1 MTICFCLKHYA
12 LVGAGGN
19 FCRPRIDKLHCG
31 TGLTETCGP
40 ATLGF
45 PDEMCMLGTVGTT
58 AVYNE
63 LRLEEVPE
71 MGYNP
76 LGEPPCGEIC
86 VRGKSV
92 FSEYHK
98 NPELTRES
106 VKDGWFHT
114 GLRSVISCIY

>member
-1 MTICFCLKHYA
+1 MYDFCSWFANLT
-12 LVGAGGN
+12 
-19 FCRPRIDKLHCG
+19 PWTLHIYILNKFRCV

-40 ATLGF
+40 TTMGF
-45 PDEMCMLGTVGTT
+45 PDEMCMIGTVGTPT
-58 AVYNE
+58 LYNE

-76 LGEPPCGEIC
+76 LGERACGEIC

-92 FSEYHK
+92 FSGYHK

-106 VKDGWFHT
+106 IKDGWFHT
-114 GLRSVISCIY
+114 GLRSVISCFY